1 MPKAFPLE
9 IVTPEKRFYAGDA
22 EIVIVRTLSGDEG
35 FMAGHAW
42 ACKLLA
48 TGEVWFRETSSKEF
62 RYAAISEGFI
72 DVRGNVMIY
81 TDAAEWPEEIDVSRA
96 EKKEQLE
103 RDWLEKHKD
112 YLADPEFALEV
123 EVHKQAITRALNR
136 KKVADG
142 EARQKH

>member
-1 MPKAFPLE
+1 MAKTFLLE

-48 TGEVWFRETSSKEF
+48 TGEVWFREAGSREF
-62 RYAAISEGFI
+62 RYAAISDGFI
-72 DVRGNVMIY
+72 DVRRGVMIF
-81 TDAAEWPEEIDVSRA
+81 TDTAEWPDEIDVSRA

-103 RDWLEKHKD
+103 RSWLEQHKD
-112 YLADPEFALEV
+112 YLSTPEFALEV
-123 EVHKQAITRALNR
+123 QVHKQAITRALNR
-136 KKVADG
+136 KKVAAG
-142 EARQKH
+142 GTRPKH